1 MSVTVNAGQLDR
13 RVAFDAAT
21 VTRGASGEER
31 VAWTELFTV
40 WGAVLPVTGREKL
53 NGAQVLADMDTRIRI
68 RYSSQSAVLTPKHR
82 ARVGSTVYNIVSVV
96 NLQSAGVM
104 LELLCHSGTN
114 QG

>member
-1 MSVTVNAGQLDR
+1 MSVTVSAGLLDHG
-13 RVAFDAAT
+13 VTFDAAT

-31 VAWTELFTV
+31 VAWTELFKV
-40 WGAVLPVTGREKL
+40 WGAVLPLTGRERL
-53 NGAQVLADMDTRIRI
+53 NGAQVLADMDTIIRI

-96 NLQSAGVM
+96 NLQSANVM
-104 LELLCHSGTN
+104 LELHCRSGTN